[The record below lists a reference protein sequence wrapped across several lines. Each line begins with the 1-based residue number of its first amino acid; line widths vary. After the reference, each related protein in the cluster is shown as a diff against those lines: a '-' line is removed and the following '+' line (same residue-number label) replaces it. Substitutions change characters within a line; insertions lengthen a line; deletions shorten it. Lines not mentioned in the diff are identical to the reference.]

1 MAAPINILRAIFMS
15 VQNAVP
21 PCYINMTL
29 EQWAPDLPVGSDK
42 PYLRND
48 I

>member
-21 PCYINMTL
+21 PCYIKMTVVH
-29 EQWAPDLPVGSDK
+29 WAADLPVGSNK
-42 PYLRND
+42 PYLLND